1 MEKPRRPG
9 DLPLLGQVRLWTATL
24 WQRPRLW
31 LNLGRGHYNRLQI
44 QGWWPLLSTMLLVL
58 AAAAILWSVG
68 EGGQVTL
75 ARAVLAVFLV
85 MLARWLFRTRGRV
98 VVESFVD
105 FTKEDAKAVSG
116 LSTLLVTELGRLR
129 ELYQQI
135 NDLSLPT
142 AVGVESHG
150 GFGRGKEAGVFLTV
164 SADDATNVLE
174 DAVASDAGISV
185 GPAKLSLKPILTFI
199 NRVSRGP
206 RVVGSVHLTEAGG
219 GPTLTAQLL
228 GKGECIT
235 WRIEQPREPE
245 SPEQRKAFLDSMVR
259 ELACRMFSQLTL
271 RGSVRPKA
279 VEAFNEYMQLYD
291 EARRTPRDRARLLK
305 QAQDELLK
313 GVAEDEHFDLAYYN
327 LGVIYMQLSHTERV
341 AEQATDDATSKAR
354 FDRSELDAGRR
365 EAARVAFERATIKN
379 PERWEAYYALA
390 VTVFSE
396 IQPEIEIDKRPR
408 EDGRRYDQLREV
420 ISRCDQALAVA
431 PDRAANLAAIYDL
444 RGMAQSRLGDDFPA
458 ALSSHRKAVYHA
470 WIEYCRARRRDATRP
485 DGTPDLVAYARANAT
500 AALHNL
506 ALTHERRTLIAKRT
520 SLQTQLDWAAAHR
533 NFRRALRLAGGGSA
547 NAAASRFE
555 RGCALERRG
564 RHKRAAKQFKL
575 AARIHAR
582 SSEYHARWA
591 QALAGQGA
599 DAEARRYAQLA
610 VDLLAQPF
618 SQAVLPFATDAT
630 SLRCKAALEA
640 LKTTYRRLADEDGKK
655 WVSDAE
661 DLWSTIEDSFSFIDP
676 KTRRRRKTR
685 KPLLKAAELEIRR
698 RSLKKAR
705 EESRPHI
712 PAPEDDVRMLTDSL
726 TWQLDQIELAVGRLY
741 AEGRDWEQARA
752 AFRRL
757 VNRLTN
763 EKRTKRIVEFGA
775 YAHRAR
781 ALRECDERRYVDAL
795 EVAAEGIRRTPLDV
809 ESRREAGRA
818 HFALRQFSDA
828 LDAWEHALWISP
840 GDPYLH
846 YEIAMCFREI
856 ARDQTDEIDRRQK
869 LDCAKK
875 HFDKAQELFDGEDLS
890 GEAWSRLWRG
900 KIALEAGEPM
910 EGLEYLKGAEH
921 GSARAAAALLL
932 GEAHL
937 RLGQRP
943 GAVHAFQRCEE
954 ALGSEKDKSEL
965 PKRSTIDTL
974 WGDEL
979 PEEAVRSRI
988 ARGRAE
994 AKFLIAGD
1002 WQNPKKT
1009 RAAEKYL
1016 KDARSHLDN
1025 LKKLKDDEGNEDVDI
1040 DRAYDTAMAK
1050 ILETQGRIRQAKG
1063 DIAKALDLV
1072 GERLLYEETT
1082 ATKEIEVELLEL
1094 LASRGEHL
1102 DERTRFRIA
1111 AEQAKKDLS
1120 HGSDGQAPTRHLPS

>member
-1 MEKPRRPG
+1 MEKPRRAG
-9 DLPLLGQVRLWTATL
+9 SLPALGRARLGTATL
-24 WQRPRLW
+24 WHYPRLW
-31 LNLGRGHYNRLQI
+31 LNLGRGYYNRLQV
-44 QGWWPLLSTMLLVL
+44 QGWWPFLSTMALVL
-58 AAAAILWSVG
+58 AAAAILWLVG

-75 ARAVLAVFLV
+75 ARGILAVFLI

-129 ELYQQI
+129 SLYQQI

-235 WRIEQPREPE
+235 WRIDQPREPE
-245 SPEQRKAFLDSMVR
+245 SPEQRKAFLDTMVR
-259 ELACRMFSQLTL
+259 ELACQMFSQLTL

-291 EARRTPRDRARLLK
+291 EARRTPRDRTRLLK
-305 QAQDELLK
+305 QAQGELLK
-313 GVAEDEHFDLAYYN
+313 AVAEDENFDLAYYN

-341 AEQATDDATSKAR
+341 AEQVTDDATSQAR
-354 FDRSELDAGRR
+354 FDRSELDSARR

-396 IQPEIEIDKRPR
+396 IQPEIKIDELPS
-408 EDGRRYDQLREV
+408 ENGRRHDQLREV

-444 RGMAQSRLGDDFPA
+444 RGMAQSRLGDDFRA
-458 ALSSHRKAVYHA
+458 ALSSHRKAVYHS
-470 WIEYCRARRRDATRP
+470 WIEYCRVRRRDTARP

-506 ALTHERRTLIAKRT
+506 ALTHERRALVARRTLPRA
-520 SLQTQLDWAAAHR
+520 QLDWMAVHR
-533 NFRRALRLAGGGSA
+533 NFRRAVRLAGEGSA
-547 NAAASRFE
+547 TTAASRFE
-555 RGCALERRG
+555 HGCAFERRDK
-564 RHKRAAKQFKL
+564 HKRAAKQFKL
-575 AARIHAR
+575 AVRIHAR
-582 SSEYHARWA
+582 SSEYHGRWA

-599 DAEARRYAQLA
+599 AAEARRYALLA
-610 VDLLAQPF
+610 LDLLAQPF
-618 SQAVLPFATDAT
+618 SQAVLPFTTDAA
-630 SLRCKAALEA
+630 SLRCEAALNA
-640 LKTTYRRLADEDGKK
+640 LEKTYETLEDEDGTK
-655 WVSDAE
+655 WVADVRALQE
-661 DLWSTIEDSFSFIDP
+661 TIKDSLSFVDP
-676 KTRRRRKTR
+676 KTQTRRKTED
-685 KPLLKAAELEIRR
+685 PLGKVAKLDKRR
-698 RSLKKAR
+698 RSAKKAR
-705 EESRPHI
+705 EEEPRQRI
-712 PAPEDDVRMLTDSL
+712 ATPERDVRMLTDPV
-726 TWQLDQIELAVGRLY
+726 TWQLDQIELAIGRLY
-741 AEGRDWEQARA
+741 AEGRDWNQAHT

-775 YAHRAR
+775 YAHQAR
-781 ALRECDERRYVDAL
+781 ALRECDKRRYVDAL
-795 EVAAEGIRRTPLDV
+795 SVAAEGIRRAPLDV
-809 ESRREAGRA
+809 EARREAGRA

-846 YEIAMCFREI
+846 YEIAMCFREL
-856 ARDQTDEIDRRQK
+856 ARDQTDEMKRRQE
-869 LDCAKK
+869 LDCAKM
-875 HFDKAQELFDGEDLS
+875 HFEKAQELFDGEDLS
-890 GEAWSRLWRG
+890 SEAWTRLWRG
-900 KIALEAGEPM
+900 KIALEAGDAM

-937 RLGQRP
+937 SLGQRP
-943 GAVHAFQRCEE
+943 GADHAFDRCEQ
-954 ALGSEKDKSEL
+954 ALGNKEDKSEL
-965 PKRSTIDTL
+965 PKRSTIDAL

-994 AKFLIAGD
+994 AKFLVAGD
-1002 WQNPKKT
+1002 WQNPEKT
-1009 RAAEKYL
+1009 LEAEEYL
-1016 KDARSHLDN
+1016 ENALAHLNN
-1025 LKKLKDDEGNEDVDI
+1025 LKGVDPA
-1040 DRAYDTAMAK
+1040 RARDTAMTK
-1050 ILETQGRIRQAKG
+1050 ILETRGRIRQANG
-1063 DIAKALDLV
+1063 DIAEALDLV
-1072 GERLLYEETT
+1072 GERLRYEETA
-1082 ATKEIEVELLEL
+1082 ATKEAEAELLEL
-1094 LASRGEHL
+1094 RANRGKHL

-1120 HGSDGQAPTRHLPS
+1120 LSRDGRMPTRHPST